1 MDIPSRLYIILPAAY
16 KMILLMENAPAYA
29 LSSAGLGFFPG
40 FSTNIPLQVWAF
52 SWDSYLTLP
61 QYFHVFRLQPDI
73 SSVSSML
80 SKDDTLFLRLVCT
93 IQAEKGYRHE
103 ILSSTTPNHL
113 TCYLLTA

>member
-29 LSSAGLGFFPG
+29 LSSAGLGFF
-40 FSTNIPLQVWAF
+40 L
-52 SWDSYLTLP
+52 DSHQTLP

-73 SSVSSML
+73 SSVNSML
-80 SKDDTLFLRLVCT
+80 SKDDTLFLSLVGT
-93 IQAEKGYRHE
+93 ILAEKGYRHE
-103 ILSSTTPNHL
+103 ILSSTIPNHL